1 MQTGKALLTKYLL
14 TTQSAT
20 PFGNTQS
27 AHSREAH
34 YSWSRSRVLALAG
47 SWNTT
52 TLSSDSWDMM
62 SPTLDGGFF
71 VCRQGRSER
80 GGDQEA
86 EVVKFER
93 LLRQTGSGNQKLI
106 SLQIFLRVCMTPPP
120 LAQGLLTYGTA
131 ISWAHH
137 VYFQNNLLA
146 PPLLCNSKTDM
157 SLVGQL

>member
-1 MQTGKALLTKYLL
+1 MQTAAAHQIFADNPVRDPFWKYPKCPLSGSPVQL
-14 TTQSAT
+14 GRESWAC
-20 PFGNTQS
+20 FGWFLELKNP
-27 AHSREAH
+27 
-34 YSWSRSRVLALAG
+34 LI
-47 SWNTT
+47 
-52 TLSSDSWDMM
+52 DIWDMM
-62 SPTLDGGFF
+62 SPTLDGGFI
-71 VCRQGRSER
+71 VCGQGRSER
-80 GGDQEA
+80 GCNQGA